1 MTNLSRAI
9 LLDMIEKQLSKT
21 PMSRIQIME
30 FTGKGK
36 TVITN
41 SIDTLR
47 KYKRIYICETVVVGR
62 HRTPI
67 YKAGCLPDVL
77 YVPQYAVRRKEKA
90 IKAEPV
96 FVVPKIIKHH
106 ELLEWTFKCQQI

>member
-1 MTNLSRAI
+1 MTNLSRAV
-9 LLDMIEKQLSKT
+9 LLDMIEKQLRIQ

-41 SIDTLR
+41 SLDTLR

-90 IKAEPV
+90 LKAEPV
-96 FVVPKIIKHH
+96 YVVPKIIKHH